1 MIIYTNIPRDSRFP
15 EATSCKKRTTP
26 KTQSRKQMYTKYKL
40 LQQQCIIIQY
50 HCTSPSHSTGLSFIR
65 FNESFKPF
73 VNPSL
78 SRNFNTIVLS
88 SVKYKVTTLLSPFF
102 IVILRNPLR
111 CRFHIMRK
119 QLSCRVFSST
129 TASGTSVPSS
139 LESLRSSM
147 ELLSDSVFEVE
158 FLNQEENFRPSCL
171 LVLLAFSA
179 AIFACSVAFALASF
193 ACN

>member
-1 MIIYTNIPRDSRFP
+1 M
-15 EATSCKKRTTP
+15 
-26 KTQSRKQMYTKYKL
+26 
-40 LQQQCIIIQY
+40 
-50 HCTSPSHSTGLSFIR
+50 
-65 FNESFKPF
+65 
-73 VNPSL
+73 NPSL

-88 SVKYKVTTLLSPFF
+88 SVKYKVTTLPSPFF

-171 LVLLAFSA
+171 LVLWLFQRQSLPARWLLRLLVLLAIEDLCTYPTVCAYRNNQSSISIPEESFYHHK
-179 AIFACSVAFALASF
+179 AIFQQESFTLCFRIINATAFVGIF
-193 ACN
+193 VCPIQ

>member
-1 MIIYTNIPRDSRFP
+1 MKKEIIIYTNIPRDSRLHQP
-15 EATSCKKRTTP
+15 TEATSRKKRTTP

-40 LQQQCIIIQY
+40 LQQQCIIIQC

-65 FNESFKPF
+65 FNESFKPC

-119 QLSCRVFSST
+119 QLSCRVFSSA
-129 TASGTSVPSS
+129 TASVNR
-139 LESLRSSM
+139 L
-147 ELLSDSVFEVE
+147 
-158 FLNQEENFRPSCL
+158 FLHLWNRYARRLNYSQT
-171 LVLLAFSA
+171 AFSK
-179 AIFACSVAFALASF
+179 
-193 ACN
+193 